1 MPDCEHPDTLLHHVY
16 FSFSR
21 LTRMPVHVELEF
33 AARTDTGLVRAC
45 NEDAVALIPECGV
58 AVLADGMGGY
68 NAGEV
73 ASGIAVET
81 VRDDLHRQ
89 LSGFDWSARTSRGR
103 RLQGMLADAITHAN
117 AAILTAA
124 QNDPRCSGM
133 GTTIVVALFH
143 HDKVV
148 VAHVGDSRL
157 YRWRDGELA
166 LLTRDHSLLQEQVD
180 AGLITAEQA
189 RLSPDRNL
197 ITRAVGIER
206 CVDVEVHEHGTCT
219 EDIYLLCSDGLS
231 DLLSAKEITEAL
243 SGTSDNFGAVCNDLV
258 TRANANGG
266 RDNISV
272 VTIRISSNE
281 AESERFVERVWKW
294 IR

>member
-1 MPDCEHPDTLLHHVY
+1 
-16 FSFSR
+16 
-21 LTRMPVHVELEF
+21 MPVHVELEF

-45 NEDAVALIPECGV
+45 NEDAIAIVPECGI

-89 LSGFDWSARTSRGR
+89 LSAFDWTARTSRGR

-117 AAILTAA
+117 SAILTAA

-133 GTTIVVALFH
+133 GTTLVVALFH

-157 YRWRDGELA
+157 YRWRDGELT

-197 ITRAVGIER
+197 ITRAVGIEMH
-206 CVDVEVHEHGTCT
+206 VEVEVHEHATCSG
-219 EDIYLLCSDGLS
+219 DVYMLCSDGLS
-231 DLLSAKEITEAL
+231 DMLSAEEIADTLHQGESRLEAMSNGL
-243 SGTSDNFGAVCNDLV
+243 ILK
-258 TRANANGG
+258 ANACGG

-272 VTIRISSNE
+272 ILTKIQGCTPETSRLVGRIL
-281 AESERFVERVWKW
+281 KW
-294 IR
+294 MA